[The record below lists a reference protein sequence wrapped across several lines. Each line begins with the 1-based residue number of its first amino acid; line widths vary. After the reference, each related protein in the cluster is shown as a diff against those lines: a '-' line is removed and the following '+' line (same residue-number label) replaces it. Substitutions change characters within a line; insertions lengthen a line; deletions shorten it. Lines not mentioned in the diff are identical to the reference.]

1 MQGKILN
8 SRLLNAAFANILT
21 CNNDL
26 LKKVTI
32 ILMISFGLLY
42 LGIGR
47 LLKMGISPIRSLF
60 ASHELP
66 RSLET

>member
-8 SRLLNAAFANILT
+8 SRLLNTAFANILT

-32 ILMISFGLLY
+32 ILMISIGLMY
-42 LGIGR
+42 MGIGR
-47 LLKMGISPIRSLF
+47 LLRIVITPIRSHF
-60 ASHELP
+60 AAHELP
-66 RSLET
+66 RSLEA